1 MDLLV
6 RLIGASEL
14 RAKVI
19 SANIANQNTPGY
31 KRRVVE
37 FEEHLKGALLEP
49 GGRTSEVEPSVLIDE
64 ETEARRPDGNNVLL
78 EEEMNGLR
86 ENRLLA
92 ETYLAILR
100 GHFNLLQAAI
110 TEGR

>member
-6 RLIGASEL
+6 RLLRASEL

-19 SANIANQNTPGY
+19 TSNIANQNTPGY
-31 KRRVVE
+31 TRRVVQ
-37 FEEHLKGALLEP
+37 FEELLKESIDKSD
-49 GGRTSEVEPSVLIDE
+49 GRMSEVEPRLELDE
-64 ETEARRPDGNNVLL
+64 VSPPRPDGNNVSL
-78 EEEMNGLR
+78 EKEINGLR
-86 ENRLLA
+86 ENRLLY
-92 ETYLAILR
+92 ETYSAILR